1 MSRFK
6 GRRKRGG
13 AKREKAINNGSLQNE
28 EPTCAILRVKLYRV
42 GPRVGRDLIR
52 LWDLGVVVARRPSIS
67 ILRSQ
72 SGATSSAPRRAARSI
87 SPFFNRIIR
96 AYYNHPI
103 IPDLIVGISPSLP
116 RCFVVS

>member
-6 GRRKRGG
+6 GRRRRGG

-28 EPTCAILRVKLYRV
+28 EPTCAISRVKLYRV

-72 SGATSSAPRRAARSI
+72 SGATSSAPRRAELHCTLDI
-87 SPFFNRIIR
+87 SFLQSHYSRV
-96 AYYNHPI
+96 
-103 IPDLIVGISPSLP
+103 L
-116 RCFVVS
+116 